1 MQTSGLLA
9 ASIDSPLEP
18 EPNGRDLLAPNAE
31 KTQSRPYFASLGGSR
46 LKRYGLIDG
55 EYRLVVSRRNGNAD
69 ARLTHRSNDIAL
81 TAAAPQIVKPMRQ
94 RLNRIRKRLARGREE
109 TLQVLSDEE
118 RKSLEAL
125 GYVGETEPR

>member
-1 MQTSGLLA
+1 
-9 ASIDSPLEP
+9 
-18 EPNGRDLLAPNAE
+18 
-31 KTQSRPYFASLGGSR
+31 
-46 LKRYGLIDG
+46 
-55 EYRLVVSRRNGNAD
+55 
-69 ARLTHRSNDIAL
+69 
-81 TAAAPQIVKPMRQ
+81 MRQ